1 MTVCTTQL
9 LLTREISSGSTP
21 SSEFIILAY
30 TEMISTMY
38 TDFNFVEF
46 VKEEQSCTFVID
58 TQIQISVATY
68 PVCIAMTDI
77 AIRCWQEPGLSK
89 PGLQSGAPVL
99 PLQPAL
105 MLSLP
110 CPGLAFLTSEEGP

>member
-77 AIRCWQEPGLSK
+77 AIRC
-89 PGLQSGAPVL
+89 
-99 PLQPAL
+99 
-105 MLSLP
+105 
-110 CPGLAFLTSEEGP
+110 

>member
-1 MTVCTTQL
+1 
-9 LLTREISSGSTP
+9 
-21 SSEFIILAY
+21 
-30 TEMISTMY
+30 MISTMY

-77 AIRCWQEPGLSK
+77 AIRC
-89 PGLQSGAPVL
+89 
-99 PLQPAL
+99 
-105 MLSLP
+105 
-110 CPGLAFLTSEEGP
+110 